1 VSDAAVIGV
10 PDTRWGE
17 AVHAVVVVRQGHP
30 AAGAASDAIA
40 AELIAEL
47 TAWCRRELAGYK
59 CPRSIAFARE
69 LPMSAAGKV
78 LKTALRA
85 AYGR

>member
-1 VSDAAVIGV
+1 
-10 PDTRWGE
+10 
-17 AVHAVVVVRQGHP
+17 VHAVVVVRQGYP
-30 AAGAASDAIA
+30 AAIASGDAIA

-59 CPRSIAFARE
+59 CPRSIAFASE

-85 AYGR
+85 TYGG